1 MLKYHETNENEN
13 THTKTY
19 EMQQN
24 CFKRNI
30 YSNKQL
36 YKKRNISNKQDFKEM
51 RNEEQTK
58 PSVSRMKEIIKIQVE
73 ISEMKARRK

>member
-51 RNEEQTK
+51 RNEEQTAQCQQNERNNK
-58 PSVSRMKEIIKIQVE
+58 DPSRNK
-73 ISEMKARRK
+73 